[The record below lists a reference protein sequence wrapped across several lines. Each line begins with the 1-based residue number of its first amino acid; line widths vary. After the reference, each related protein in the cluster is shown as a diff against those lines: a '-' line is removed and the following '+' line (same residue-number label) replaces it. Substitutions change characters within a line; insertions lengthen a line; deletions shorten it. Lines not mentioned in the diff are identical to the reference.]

1 QLAAGANLNI
11 TANTLNNTQNTAQ
24 TQGGL
29 IYAKNQ
35 LHITAANQLLNDK
48 SSIVAQG
55 SILINDTNNNSSNGT
70 NNNLNLVINNKS
82 GVIKSDNNITIN
94 AKILN
99 NTAYRYDAKQDDN
112 DGYYGYDVN
121 EKVVKSDYVMDQT
134 LVLEQDEAVS
144 TLASQLS
151 LISAGN
157 NITITASQEI
167 NNLSSIITASNDV
180 TINTNTFKNN
190 TDSIDTHNLYRKWGK
205 MWQEKYC
212 EKKRNWW
219 SGGGC
224 KRYAYRTKYA
234 DIVDSRSEVVY
245 SINKAAISAGNNL
258 TINATTIING
268 YNTDNPEYEPNAQAP
283 ESAPAAN
290 ADGASNDPILTIKP
304 NIDTDSQIGAITLN
318 GEYRVIKP

>member
-1 QLAAGANLNI
+1 MSALDISANTLNNQGGQLAAGANLNI

-55 SILINDTNNNSSNGT
+55 SILINDTNNNLNNNSNNNSNNGT

-121 EKVVKSDYVMDQT
+121 EKVVKDFGVN
-134 LVLEQDEAVS
+134 
-144 TLASQLS
+144 
-151 LISAGN
+151 G
-157 NITITASQEI
+157 
-167 NNLSSIITASNDV
+167 
-180 TINTNTFKNN
+180 
-190 TDSIDTHNLYRKWGK
+190 
-205 MWQEKYC
+205 
-212 EKKRNWW
+212 
-219 SGGGC
+219 
-224 KRYAYRTKYA
+224 
-234 DIVDSRSEVVY
+234 DIVIRF
-245 SINKAAISAGNNL
+245 
-258 TINATTIING
+258 NACG
-268 YNTDNPEYEPNAQAP
+268 
-283 ESAPAAN
+283 
-290 ADGASNDPILTIKP
+290 SN
-304 NIDTDSQIGAITLN
+304 
-318 GEYRVIKP
+318 VC

>member
-1 QLAAGANLNI
+1 
-11 TANTLNNTQNTAQ
+11 
-24 TQGGL
+24 
-29 IYAKNQ
+29 
-35 LHITAANQLLNDK
+35 NQLLNDK